1 MKTDNYDMASLYNNR
16 SVILSEC
23 RKVWDW
29 FIKFETKKPSVCN
42 VYLDFLD
49 GLTHTSYSVQVLDEW
64 DFNESD
70 RVHAHKLH
78 LFTFS
83 FCI

>member
-1 MKTDNYDMASLYNNR
+1 MCGIHGLD
-16 SVILSEC
+16 
-23 RKVWDW
+23 KVWDW

-70 RVHAHKLH
+70 RVHAWSAHVRRILIFNKV
-78 LFTFS
+78 
-83 FCI
+83 IDE